1 MLKNEMQR
9 LTSLSFLPC
18 KEVGPVFNVFEFVS
32 SNFDI
37 NNKQQHLS
45 RSLLFLLGFFCDFI
59 FALVSLHVDI
69 RTACEI

>member
-1 MLKNEMQR
+1 MQR
-9 LTSLSFLPC
+9 LTYLSFLPC

-32 SNFDI
+32 NNFGI
-37 NNKQQHLS
+37 NNKQQHLNQG
-45 RSLLFLLGFFCDFI
+45 LLLLLGLFCDFI